1 VWSHSSAYGL
11 ARARIRARAY
21 ALAVAT
27 RSTTFPSRYGPWAV
41 VAGASEGLGA
51 AFAEALAARGLHLI
65 LLARRAELLESLA
78 STLRATHG
86 VDVRPLACDL
96 ADPSFGDALSRA
108 TGDVEIGV
116 AVYNAAYSFVAPL
129 FDRPLAD
136 ALRVVDV
143 NVRAPLVFLH
153 ALVPPM
159 LTRGRGAVVLMS
171 SLAGFQGSP
180 KLAAYAASKA
190 FNTIL
195 GESLWAEL
203 APKGVD
209 VVASC
214 AGAIRTPG
222 YAKALAKEA
231 PGTLDASDVAE
242 RTLAAL
248 GHGPVV
254 IPGATNKLAT
264 QLLRRLLSRRAAIG
278 IMGRSVSGLE

>member
-1 VWSHSSAYGL
+1 MSRPDAF
-11 ARARIRARAY
+11 AD
-21 ALAVAT
+21 
-27 RSTTFPSRYGPWAV
+27 RYGRWAV

-51 AFAEALAARGLHLI
+51 AFAESLAARGLSLV
-65 LLARRAELLESLA
+65 LLARRAELLEQLA
-78 STLRATHG
+78 TRLRSVRG
-86 VDVRPLACDL
+86 VEVRPVACDVAGADLGERL
-96 ADPSFGDALSRA
+96 AAA
-108 TGDVEIGV
+108 TGDVEVGV
-116 AVYNAAYSFVAPL
+116 AVHNAAYSFAAPL

-143 NVRAPLVFLH
+143 NVRAPLVLLH
-153 ALVPPM
+153 TLVPSM
-159 LTRGRGAVVLMS
+159 LERGRGAVVLMS

-180 KLAAYAASKA
+180 SLAAYAASKA

-203 APKGVD
+203 APRGVD
-209 VVASC
+209 VIASC

-222 YAKALAKEA
+222 YAKTLQKDA
-231 PGTLDASDVAE
+231 PGTLDASEVAE

-254 IPGATNKLAT
+254 IPGITNKLAS

-278 IMGRSVSGLE
+278 IMGRSVKGLR

>member
-1 VWSHSSAYGL
+1 MPPFSD
-11 ARARIRARAY
+11 
-21 ALAVAT
+21 
-27 RSTTFPSRYGPWAV
+27 RYGRWAV

-51 AFAEALAARGLHLI
+51 AFAEALATRGLSLV
-65 LLARRAELLESLA
+65 LLARRAELLEALA
-78 STLRATHG
+78 SKLRAAHG
-86 VDVRPLACDL
+86 VEVRAVPCDL
-96 ADPSFGDALSRA
+96 AEPSFAAALSGA
-108 TGDVEIGV
+108 TADIEVGV

-129 FDRPLAD
+129 FERPLAD

-143 NVRAPLVFLH
+143 NVRAPLIFLH
-153 ALVPPM
+153 TLVPPM
-159 LTRGRGAVVLMS
+159 LARGRGAAVLMS

-203 APKGVD
+203 APRGVD

-222 YAKALAKEA
+222 YAKALQKEA
-231 PGTLDASDVAE
+231 PGTLDASEVVE

-248 GHGPVV
+248 GRGPVV
-254 IPGATNKLAT
+254 IPGATNKLAS
-264 QLLRRLLSRRAAIG
+264 QLLRRLLSRKSAIG

>member
-1 VWSHSSAYGL
+1 
-11 ARARIRARAY
+11 
-21 ALAVAT
+21 VAT
-27 RSTTFPSRYGPWAV
+27 HSTAFPTRYGAWAV

-51 AFAEALAARGLHLI
+51 AFAEALAARGSNLV
-65 LLARRAELLESLA
+65 LLARRAELLETLA
-78 STLRATHG
+78 STLRTSHG
-86 VDVRPLACDL
+86 VEVRPVACDL
-96 ADPSFGDALSRA
+96 ADPSFAEGLARA
-108 TGDVEIGV
+108 TADLEVGV

-129 FDRPLAD
+129 FERPLSD

-153 ALVPPM
+153 GLVPAM
-159 LTRGRGAVVLMS
+159 IARGRGAVVLMS

-209 VVASC
+209 VITSC

-222 YAKALAKEA
+222 YAKALQKEA
-231 PGTLDASDVAE
+231 PGTLDASEVAE
-242 RTLAAL
+242 LTLAAL

-254 IPGATNKLAT
+254 IPGATNKLAS
-264 QLLRRLLSRRAAIG
+264 QVLRRLLSRKSAIG
-278 IMGRSVSGLE
+278 IMGKSVSGLE

>member
-1 VWSHSSAYGL
+1 
-11 ARARIRARAY
+11 
-21 ALAVAT
+21 VAT
-27 RSTTFPSRYGPWAV
+27 HSDAFPTRYGPWAV
-41 VAGASEGLGA
+41 IAGASEGLGA
-51 AFAEALAARGLHLI
+51 AFADALAARGLHLV
-65 LLARRAELLESLA
+65 LLARRAELLDTLA
-78 STLRATHG
+78 STLRAAHHIE
-86 VDVRPLACDL
+86 VRPLACDL
-96 ADPSFGDALSRA
+96 ADPSFAASLA
-108 TGDVEIGV
+108 HVTGDLDVGV

-129 FDRPLAD
+129 FDRPLSD

-153 ALVPPM
+153 TLVPAM

-190 FNTIL
+190 FNTVL

-209 VVASC
+209 VITSC
-214 AGAIRTPG
+214 AGAIRTPA
-222 YAKALAKEA
+222 YAKALQKEA
-231 PGTLDASDVAE
+231 PGTLDASEVAE

-254 IPGATNKLAT
+254 IPGATNKLAS
-264 QLLRRLLSRRAAIG
+264 QVLRRLLSRRSAIG
-278 IMGRSVSGLE
+278 IMGKSVSGLE